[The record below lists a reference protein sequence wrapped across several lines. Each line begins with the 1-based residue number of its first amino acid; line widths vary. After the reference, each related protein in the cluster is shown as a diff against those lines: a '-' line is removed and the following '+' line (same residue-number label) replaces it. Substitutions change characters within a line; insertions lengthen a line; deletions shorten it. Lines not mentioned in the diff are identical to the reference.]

1 MRVTDRIGR
10 VDQPGAG
17 ESTVARLGGD
27 EFTLL
32 LEDIIADSDALQ
44 VADRIHK
51 TLAEPLLLES
61 GSEICASASIGIA
74 CSRPEQKTAVDVL
87 QDADIAMY
95 RAKAAG
101 KRRSAMFDQQLH
113 EQAITRLQ
121 LETDLRRAVERR
133 EFCLA
138 YQPIVRLDT
147 GATLGFEALLRRR
160 HPLRGLLQPADFLAI
175 AESGGAIVEVGAWG
189 VRRGVPPAARVAGAL
204 RPAGAV
210 DGGEHLTEAVRAK
223 GSRLG
228 GGWRPGGNRRA
239 RRSPEPRDHRERGHG
254 RAGPFCCT
262 SSRPSA
268 HSASSSP
275 WTTSA
280 YDPHEPYRPPQPF
293 RDLFA
298 DRPYDGEVAFA
309 DTVVA
314 SIMDR
319 LDKLGLL
326 QSTLIAIVGDHGES
340 LGDHGEE
347 THSMF
352 LYDPAL
358 RVPMILWR
366 PGRLPAGKVVRPLV
380 RVVDLAPTLLDLIDA
395 PPLAGV
401 DGRSLLPLVNDREL
415 PAAPAYAETFL
426 PLFYMNWSPLRA
438 IEDARWKYI
447 DAPRP
452 ELYDL
457 DRDPREQDNVAAKDP
472 ARTAALR
479 KQLND
484 LAGDGAGPLSAARV
498 DRETLDK
505 LATLGYVAAAVEPQA
520 PSDGGAR
527 ADPKDMI
534 SVFNRLRTA
543 NAAVRDGRFAEAI
556 AAARA
561 VLAQDPKNAFALI
574 IVASAQMN
582 QGAYREAIEGY
593 RAYLNLVPTSA
604 YAHHWIAICYVR
616 VGDRDRALLEEE
628 AALAIDPNY
637 ADARVLRGG
646 VLAARGEFAAAI
658 DELRKA
664 VATDPDKAT
673 LRLDLAKVLVD
684 ADRLDDADGE
694 YRRALELD
702 PANADVHTG
711 YGVLLARQ
719 QRYDEAIREFR
730 AALGIDPL
738 HDEARFDLAKTLE
751 QQGKSGE
758 ARAEYERVAASE
770 QAGPVR
776 SAARERLAAL
786 RTTGR

>member
-1 MRVTDRIGR
+1 MRSGTRR
-10 VDQPGAG
+10 
-17 ESTVARLGGD
+17 EAR
-27 EFTLL
+27 
-32 LEDIIADSDALQ
+32 
-44 VADRIHK
+44 
-51 TLAEPLLLES
+51 
-61 GSEICASASIGIA
+61 
-74 CSRPEQKTAVDVL
+74 
-87 QDADIAMY
+87 
-95 RAKAAG
+95 
-101 KRRSAMFDQQLH
+101 RRS
-113 EQAITRLQ
+113 
-121 LETDLRRAVERR
+121 
-133 EFCLA
+133 
-138 YQPIVRLDT
+138 
-147 GATLGFEALLRRR
+147 RRR
-160 HPLRGLLQPADFLAI
+160 
-175 AESGGAIVEVGAWG
+175 
-189 VRRGVPPAARVAGAL
+189 
-204 RPAGAV
+204 
-210 DGGEHLTEAVRAK
+210 
-223 GSRLG
+223 
-228 GGWRPGGNRRA
+228 
-239 RRSPEPRDHRERGHG
+239 RRSLLWLHL
-254 RAGPFCCT
+254 
-262 SSRPSA
+262 
-268 HSASSSP
+268 
-275 WTTSA
+275 

-309 DTVVA
+309 DTIVA

-395 PPLAGV
+395 PPLDGA

-415 PAAPAYAETFL
+415 PAAPAYAETYL

-438 IEDARWKYI
+438 IEDERWKYI
-447 DAPRP
+447 DAPKP

-457 DRDPREQDNVAAKDP
+457 DRDPREADNIAAKDP

-646 VLAARGEFAAAI
+646 VLAARGEFPAAI

-684 ADRLDDADGE
+684 ADRLDDADAGFIGSPAMNLKNGAAGRRRGQARQS
-694 YRRALELD
+694 RRAPAARRRGGSGSGQPVLGDARD
-702 PANADVHTG
+702 PAG
-711 YGVLLARQ
+711 GVQPGHRRRAGSRPPGRHRRGCRRRRVRVRNRPAR
-719 QRYDEAIREFR
+719 
-730 AALGIDPL
+730 
-738 HDEARFDLAKTLE
+738 
-751 QQGKSGE
+751 
-758 ARAEYERVAASE
+758 
-770 QAGPVR
+770 
-776 SAARERLAAL
+776 L
-786 RTTGR
+786 R